1 MKRVL
6 VTGGAGNVGG
16 ALAEGLVKTNKYF
29 VTIVDNLET
38 GSVSKLPSKKYTNW
52 DFYEANVN
60 SFENIAKIMIGG
72 NYDYVFH
79 YAALVGVDRTLAR
92 PLDVLEDIK
101 GIEHICK
108 LCVQENVKR
117 LFFSSS
123 SEVYGEPVEFPQN
136 EESTPINSKLP
147 YAKVKAIGESYLQA
161 YHQEYGLDYTIFRF
175 FNTYGPKQS
184 EDFVLGRFIRAA
196 IKGEDITV
204 VGDGSQTR
212 TFCHIDDNLK
222 VTLAALEKGY
232 FLNDI
237 INLGNDNEL
246 SILELAKTVIAV
258 LNSNSRIVYIPER
271 VEGDM
276 RRRLPDLTKLRKYY
290 KNPLISLEDGVKMV
304 VDSYMNEMQTNKE
317 IYQEIV

>member
-16 ALAEGLVKTNKYF
+16 ALAEGLVKTNNYF

-38 GSVSKLPSKKYTNW
+38 GSVSKLPPKEYKNW
-52 DFYEANVN
+52 DFFEVNVN
-60 SFENIAKIMIGG
+60 DFDSISKIMIGG

-79 YAALVGVDRTLAR
+79 YAALVGVERTLSR

-101 GIEHICK
+101 GIEHVCK

-184 EDFVLGRFIRAA
+184 EDFVLGRFIRTA

-222 VTLAALEKGY
+222 VTLAALEYGY
-232 FLNDI
+232 FLNDT

-246 SILELAKTVIAV
+246 SILDLAKTVIAV
-258 LNSNSRIVYIPER
+258 LNSKSRIVHIPER

-276 RRRLPDLTKLRKYY
+276 RRRLPDLSKLRKHY
-290 KNPLISLEDGVKMV
+290 KAPLISLEAGIKMV
-304 VDSYMNEMQTNKE
+304 ADSYKNGQQTTKE
-317 IYQEIV
+317 VFQETI

>member
-16 ALAEGLVKTNKYF
+16 ALSEGLVETGRYY

-38 GSVSKLPSKKYTNW
+38 GSLSKLPSRQYKNW
-52 DFYEANVN
+52 DFVEANAN
-60 SFENIAKIMIGG
+60 DFSRMEGIMKGG
-72 NYDYVFH
+72 RYDYVFH

-108 LCVQENVKR
+108 LSVQENVKR

-196 IKGEDITV
+196 LKGEDITV
-204 VGDGSQTR
+204 VGDGLQTR

-222 VTLAALEKGY
+222 VTLGCLEFGY

-237 INLGNDNEL
+237 INLGNDNEI
-246 SILELAKTVIAV
+246 SIMDLAKTVIKV
-258 LNSNSRIVYIPER
+258 LNSKSKIVHIPSR

-276 RRRLPDLTKLRKYY
+276 RRRLPDLTKLRLYY
-290 KNPLISLEDGVKMV
+290 KEPLISLEKGIKMV
-304 VDSYMNEMQTNKE
+304 ADSYKNGQVYNSGVL
-317 IYQEIV
+317 QEIV